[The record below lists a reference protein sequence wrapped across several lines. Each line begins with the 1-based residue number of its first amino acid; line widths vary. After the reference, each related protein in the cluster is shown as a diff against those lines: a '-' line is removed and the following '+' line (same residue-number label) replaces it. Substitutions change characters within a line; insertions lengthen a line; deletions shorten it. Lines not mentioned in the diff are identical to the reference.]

1 MDLFQKIKN
10 NRGPLGKHAKDAH
23 GYFTFPKLEG
33 EISNK
38 MFFRGKKVLV
48 WSINNYIG
56 LSNLEEVR
64 KIDHFHRLL

>member
-1 MDLFQKIKN
+1 MIILANINEQVMDLFDKIKN

-38 MFFRGKKVLV
+38 CYSGEKKFLV
-48 WSINNYIG
+48 GVSTTI
-56 LSNLEEVR
+56 
-64 KIDHFHRLL
+64 

>member
-1 MDLFQKIKN
+1 MDLFDKIKN

-38 MFFRGKKVLV
+38 MFFRGKEVLV

-56 LSNLEEVR
+56 L
-64 KIDHFHRLL
+64 